1 MFGSQL
7 TQKQLCA
14 AQQNLWEYLCLPLK
28 PITLVFKLNFFSSMS
43 MKKDMRTS
51 SLCKALPFILLT
63 VPQKLDLTY
72 QETGIL
78 CAQIDTHQII
88 L

>member
-1 MFGSQL
+1 
-7 TQKQLCA
+7 
-14 AQQNLWEYLCLPLK
+14 
-28 PITLVFKLNFFSSMS
+28 MS

-51 SLCKALPFILLT
+51 SLCKALPFILLA

-78 CAQIDTHQII
+78 CAQIDTHTK
-88 L
+88 LFFEESLTVAKGLVT

>member
-1 MFGSQL
+1 
-7 TQKQLCA
+7 
-14 AQQNLWEYLCLPLK
+14 
-28 PITLVFKLNFFSSMS
+28 
-43 MKKDMRTS
+43 MRTS

-78 CAQIDTHQII
+78 CAQIDTHTK
-88 L
+88 LFFEESLTVAKGLVT

>member
-1 MFGSQL
+1 
-7 TQKQLCA
+7 
-14 AQQNLWEYLCLPLK
+14 
-28 PITLVFKLNFFSSMS
+28 MS

-63 VPQKLDLTY
+63 VPQKLDLIY

-88 L
+88 LWRKPNCSEGVGDLNLQPLALAVVGKATQY